1 MRQQGKGIIFD
12 CDGVLIDS
20 EELHR
25 ICYNKSFE
33 THRLGIVIYSIVWNG
48 FLSTLLG
55 VEWDPVLYEKLQNSV
70 GGGKEKLDWYFTKF
84 GWPNTVSTEQ
94 EQRLLVKRLHEV

>member
-33 THRLGIVIYSIVWNG
+33 THR
-48 FLSTLLG
+48 LG